1 MSSTLS
7 LLLAASVMAGSAPNA
22 VANPPQ
28 APAPKAQAQAPHPTG
43 AQMPKGEDL
52 TGKVLE
58 RLEASP
64 YCYLRL
70 KTAKGEVWTAVPEA
84 KAEKGS
90 EVTVSNAVLMTDFES
105 KTLKRT
111 FAQVYFG
118 TLANA
123 GAAAGANPHGQA
135 QPAKPVKVGKV
146 AKASGADARTVGE
159 VWAQKQALKG
169 KTVTVRAKVVKVTKG
184 IMGKNWLHLQD
195 GSGDKKKGT
204 NDLTATSQAEA
215 APGDTVTIQGVVQ
228 TDKDFGAG
236 YVYAVIIED
245 AKVTGK

>member
-1 MSSTLS
+1 MSSALS
-7 LLLAASVMAGSAPNA
+7 LLLAASVMAGFSPDAA
-22 VANPPQ
+22 AATPPQ
-28 APAPKAQAQAPHPTG
+28 ASSPAPHPTG
-43 AQMPKGEDL
+43 AQIPQGEDL

-58 RLEASP
+58 RLDASP

-90 EVTVSNAVLMTDFES
+90 EVTVANAVLMTNFES

-111 FAQVYFG
+111 FAEVYFG
-118 TLANA
+118 TLATP
-123 GAAAGANPHGQA
+123 GATPAGANPHGQA
-135 QPAKPVKVGKV
+135 GRPAKPVKVGKV
-146 AKASGADARTVGE
+146 AKASGADARTVAE
-159 VWAQKQALKG
+159 IWAQKQNLKG
-169 KTVTVRAKVVKVTKG
+169 KSVTLRAKVVKFTKG

-195 GSGDKKKGT
+195 GSGDPKKGT
-204 NDLTATSQAEA
+204 NDLTATSQAEVA
-215 APGDTVTIQGVVQ
+215 VGDTVTIHGVVQ

-236 YVYAVIIED
+236 YTYAVIIED